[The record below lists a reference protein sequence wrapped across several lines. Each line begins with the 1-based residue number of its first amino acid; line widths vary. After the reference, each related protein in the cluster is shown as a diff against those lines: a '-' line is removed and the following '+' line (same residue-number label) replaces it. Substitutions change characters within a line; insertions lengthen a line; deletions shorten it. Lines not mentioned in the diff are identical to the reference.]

1 VSPLLLDTNVL
12 SELLRERPAKA
23 VLGWF
28 ATQPAATLHVSA
40 VTQAEMLLGARLL
53 PTGKRRAQLEQ
64 ALDGL
69 FGEDF
74 AGRVLPFDAAA
85 VPYYA
90 SIVAERQRAGRPISQ
105 FHAQIAAIARSRRLQ
120 LATRNVDD
128 FDGCGIDR
136 RLCTSQNRKSA
147 ELTASEIA
155 GG

>member
-1 VSPLLLDTNVL
+1 
-12 SELLRERPAKA
+12 
-23 VLGWF
+23 
-28 ATQPAATLHVSA
+28 
-40 VTQAEMLLGARLL
+40 MLLGARLL
-53 PTGKRRAQLEQ
+53 PTGKRRAPLEQ

-74 AGRVLPFDAAA
+74 ASRVLPFDAAA

-128 FDGCGIDR
+128 FDGCGIDIVDPWR
-136 RLCTSQNRKSA
+136 A
-147 ELTASEIA
+147 
-155 GG
+155 